1 MTVPLTKAQSAAGN
15 IARMSASTETS
26 AAAAQGVLNAGIV
39 LTLAWPAMML
49 GIASALLQPLTRPPS
64 R

>member
-1 MTVPLTKAQSAAGN
+1 MNAPLTKAQSAAGN

-26 AAAAQGVLNAGIV
+26 AAAAHGILNAGIV

-49 GIASALLQPLTRPPS
+49 GIASALLAPLGPPPP